1 MALREPPG
9 DSDTRKGR
17 ERRELLIFLLILLL
31 GFVCLLCT
39 AQIAVNPG
47 REWKVPAGML
57 SQMDPNSTIA
67 GRDTGGLSIPPLRQ
81 EVLTLPPLDLT
92 LLAPVGTPVAIPP
105 AALVPVATGTSTP
118 GAVAEVPTFTPTAT
132 LTRRPPTPT
141 RTPTLTPTPT
151 APTPTRTQTPVTPT
165 PFTPTHTPMPTT
177 PTPTYTW
184 TPVSP
189 TPITPIPTTPTPT
202 FSPTPVTPTLTDTPT
217 PTLTSTPACPVV
229 LSVAPDWGWN
239 TAPVLVTITGINFI
253 PDPLLRVWLGGGVS
267 VNVLSATADTITG
280 EVPAGIRPGVYAL
293 NVMNPGGCSDT
304 LSPAYTAL
312 APVAIMET
320 GELITFGT
328 APTSPA
334 NGDND
339 QVQVVFI
346 DVPDSVTGPLY
357 IHILDPD
364 VGGDDTFDEQ
374 HGAWDT
380 AATFS
385 LYGGAGAYSDS
396 AARQA
401 TFSTTSDPG
410 ISSGT
415 LIASQTF
422 AVDGSLE
429 ATWYLFATINDP
441 LAQGENRGNRRVFK
455 LSVIGANGG
464 DDGNRYDVAV
474 STDPSIPDMAPSG
487 GRMFAY
493 SWTIPLARDPS
504 QRPTLYPYVPPG
516 TATFAQHNWD
526 MEYGGGPDTMTLHT
540 PIRDIPVPGSGMS
553 SDNIAASSSHTL
565 GVGEAGATW
574 AVTMQFVSPGSWN
587 DLTFWASGD
596 GNNLAIFT
604 YPTTSSPP

>member
-1 MALREPPG
+1 M
-9 DSDTRKGR
+9 
-17 ERRELLIFLLILLL
+17 
-31 GFVCLLCT
+31 
-39 AQIAVNPG
+39 
-47 REWKVPAGML
+47 
-57 SQMDPNSTIA
+57 
-67 GRDTGGLSIPPLRQ
+67 
-81 EVLTLPPLDLT
+81 
-92 LLAPVGTPVAIPP
+92 
-105 AALVPVATGTSTP
+105 
-118 GAVAEVPTFTPTAT
+118 
-132 LTRRPPTPT
+132 
-141 RTPTLTPTPT
+141 
-151 APTPTRTQTPVTPT
+151 
-165 PFTPTHTPMPTT
+165 
-177 PTPTYTW
+177 
-184 TPVSP
+184 
-189 TPITPIPTTPTPT
+189 
-202 FSPTPVTPTLTDTPT
+202 
-217 PTLTSTPACPVV
+217 
-229 LSVAPDWGWN
+229 
-239 TAPVLVTITGINFI
+239 
-253 PDPLLRVWLGGGVS
+253 S

-293 NVMNPGGCSDT
+293 NVTNPGGCSDT

-312 APVAIMET
+312 APVTIMET
-320 GELITFGT
+320 GELMTFGT

-334 NGDND
+334 SGDND

-380 AATFS
+380 ATAFS
-385 LYGGAGAYSDS
+385 LYGGAGAYSDP

-422 AVDGSLE
+422 AVDGSLDG
-429 ATWYLFATINDP
+429 TWYPFATINDP

-455 LSVIGANGG
+455 LSVVGANSG

-474 STDPSIPDMAPSG
+474 STDPSIPNMAPAGS
-487 GRMFAY
+487 RIFAY

-504 QRPTLYPYVPPG
+504 QRPTLYPYVPSG
-516 TATFAQHNWD
+516 TATFTQHNWD

-540 PIRDIPVPGSGMS
+540 PVHDIPVPGSGMS
-553 SDNIAASSSHTL
+553 SDNTAASSSHTL

-574 AVTMQFVSPGSWN
+574 AVTMQFVSPASWN

-604 YPTTSSPP
+604 YPTVSSPP

>member
-1 MALREPPG
+1 MALREPPS
-9 DSDTRKGR
+9 DSDARKDR

-47 REWKVPAGML
+47 REWKAPAGML

-67 GRDTGGLSIPPLRQ
+67 GSDIGGLSIPPLRQ

-118 GAVAEVPTFTPTAT
+118 GAVAEAPTFTPTAT
-132 LTRRPPTPT
+132 PTPRPPTH
-141 RTPTLTPTPT
+141 TPTPT
-151 APTPTRTQTPVTPT
+151 PTPITPTPTHTPIPTTPTPT
-165 PFTPTHTPMPTT
+165 PFTPTHTPIPAT
-177 PTPTYTW
+177 PTPTHTS

-189 TPITPIPTTPTPT
+189 TPISPTPITPTPT
-202 FSPTPVTPTLTDTPT
+202 PTPVTPTPTPTDTPT
-217 PTLTSTPACPVV
+217 PTSTPACPVV
-229 LSVAPDWGWN
+229 LSITPDWGWN
-239 TAPVLVTITGINFI
+239 TAPVLVTITGVNFI
-253 PDPLLRVWLGGGVS
+253 PGSLLTVRLGDSVS

-293 NVMNPGGCSDT
+293 NVTNPGGCSDT

-312 APVAIMET
+312 APVTIMET
-320 GELITFGT
+320 GELMTFGT

-334 NGDND
+334 SGDND

-380 AATFS
+380 ATAFS
-385 LYGGAGAYSDS
+385 LYGGAGAYSDP

-422 AVDGSLE
+422 AVDGSLDG
-429 ATWYLFATINDP
+429 TWYPFATINDP

-455 LSVIGANGG
+455 LSVVGANSG

-474 STDPSIPDMAPSG
+474 STDPSIPNMAPAGS
-487 GRMFAY
+487 RIFAY

-504 QRPTLYPYVPPG
+504 QRPTLYPYVPSG
-516 TATFAQHNWD
+516 TATFTQHNWD

-540 PIRDIPVPGSGMS
+540 PVHDIPVPGSGMS
-553 SDNIAASSSHTL
+553 SDNTAASSSHTL

-574 AVTMQFVSPGSWN
+574 AVTMQFVSPASWN

-604 YPTTSSPP
+604 YPTVSSPP